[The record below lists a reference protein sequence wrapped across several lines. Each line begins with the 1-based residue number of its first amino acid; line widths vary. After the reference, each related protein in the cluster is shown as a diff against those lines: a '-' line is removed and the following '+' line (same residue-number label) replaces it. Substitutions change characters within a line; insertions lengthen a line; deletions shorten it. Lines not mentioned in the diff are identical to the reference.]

1 MNEQDAYKS
10 DALSWQQASLTP
22 PIADRDHI
30 RGTPGAIA
38 TLVAYG
44 DYECPY
50 TGKAMNV
57 VGQLQQ
63 ELGED
68 LRFVFRNFPLTEIHP
83 HALRAAEAA
92 EAAAAQGRYWQM
104 HDYLFAHQH
113 ALEESDLLQYASD
126 LGLDTARFARDLATH
141 AYVGRIKGDVESGL
155 LSGVQGTP
163 TFFINGVLHNASWE
177 HDSLGVALQRAIEQS
192 HT

>member
-10 DALSWQQASLTP
+10 DALAWQQASLTP

-30 RGTPGAIA
+30 RGTPGAVA

-50 TGKAMNV
+50 TRKAMNV

-92 EAAAAQGRYWQM
+92 EAADAQGRYWIMHEELFRRQRELSDTNL
-104 HDYLFAHQH
+104 HDY
-113 ALEESDLLQYASD
+113 
-126 LGLDTARFARDLATH
+126 
-141 AYVGRIKGDVESGL
+141 
-155 LSGVQGTP
+155 
-163 TFFINGVLHNASWE
+163 
-177 HDSLGVALQRAIEQS
+177 
-192 HT
+192 

>member
-1 MNEQDAYKS
+1 MNEQDADKS
-10 DALSWQQASLTP
+10 DALAGQQASLTP
-22 PIADRDHI
+22 PVADRDHI
-30 RGTPGAIA
+30 RGAQGAIA

-50 TGKAMNV
+50 TRKSMSV
-57 VGQLQQ
+57 VGQLQR

-83 HALRAAEAA
+83 YALRAAEAA
-92 EAAAAQGRYWQM
+92 EAADAQGRYWEM

-113 ALEESDLLQYASD
+113 SLEESDLLQYASD
-126 LGLDTARFARDLATH
+126 LGLDTARFARDLTTH
-141 AYVGRIKGDVESGL
+141 AYMGRINGDVESGL
-155 LSGVQGTP
+155 LSDVQGTP

-177 HDSLGVALQRAIEQS
+177 HDTLAAAIQRAIEQS

>member
-1 MNEQDAYKS
+1 MNEQDTEKS
-10 DALSWQQASLTP
+10 DALAWQQASLTP

-30 RGTPGAIA
+30 RGTPGAVA
-38 TLVAYG
+38 TLVVYG

-50 TGKAMNV
+50 TRKSMNV

-92 EAAAAQGRYWQM
+92 EAADAQGRYWEM

-113 ALEESDLLQYASD
+113 SLEESDLLQYASE

-141 AYVGRIKGDVESGL
+141 AYMGRIDGDIESGL

-177 HDSLGVALQRAIEQS
+177 HHTLAAALQRVIGQS